1 MCLGMLAT
9 NDEGTADSSW
19 GMDGLSGKE
28 KVEEHITEEDT

>member
-9 NDEGTADSSW
+9 NDEGTADSW
-19 GMDGLSGKE
+19 GTDGLSGKE